1 MKAIKLLLVLLLVGC
16 AQITYDT
23 EAKRVSYIRIGN
35 QELQDVYIIKDDK
48 IIKISLGGQH
58 SDNDAAIAE
67 ILKLSREI
75 VKRIPA
81 IP

>member
-23 EAKRVSYIRIGN
+23 EAKKVTYTRIGN

-48 IIKISLGGQH
+48 IIKISLGSQY